1 MRQARLIVFARAPVI
16 GGAKTRLAAGIGK
29 VMAWRAYRAMTAKTL
44 RAVRDCARWQ
54 TVLAVS
60 PDRAIARAF
69 GKVWPDDLARW
80 PQGEGDLG
88 ARQARVLAGAG
99 GWFSSPACGGGG
111 LKGRRGDVFSRT
123 SPPRPLRGHSPRER
137 GEKRGRALPIA
148 IIGTDAPDITRRDV
162 ALAFALLKR
171 HDAVI
176 GPASDGGYWLLAL
189 KAPPPPGLFDGI
201 RWSSVH
207 TRRDLEARLRTHGL
221 ARIAH
226 LRELADVD
234 EV

>member
-44 RAVRDCARWQ
+44 RAVRDRARWQ

-60 PDRAIARAF
+60 PDSAIARAF

-80 PQGEGDLG
+80 PQGGGDLG

-99 GWFSSPACGGGG
+99 GWLS
-111 LKGRRGDVFSRT
+111 
-123 SPPRPLRGHSPRER
+123 SPPRPLRGHSPGER

-162 ALAFALLKR
+162 ARGFALLKR

-176 GPASDGGYWLLAL
+176 GPAEDGGYWLLAL
-189 KAPPPPGLFDGI
+189 KSPPPPGLFDGI

-207 TRRDLEARLRTHGL
+207 TRRDLEARLRAHGL

>member
-1 MRQARLIVFARAPVI
+1 MSKARLIVFARAPVI

-44 RAVRDCARWQ
+44 RAVRDSARWR

-60 PDRAIARAF
+60 PDRAITRAF
-69 GKVWPDDLARW
+69 GKVWPDDLMRW
-80 PQGEGDLG
+80 PQGGGDLG

-99 GWFSSPACGGGG
+99 
-111 LKGRRGDVFSRT
+111 
-123 SPPRPLRGHSPRER
+123 
-137 GEKRGRALPIA
+137 PIA

-162 ALAFALLKR
+162 ARAFALLKR

-176 GPASDGGYWLLAL
+176 GPAEDGGYWLLAL
-189 KAPPPPGLFDGI
+189 KGPAPRGLFEGI
-201 RWSSVH
+201 RWSSAH
-207 TRRDLEARLRTHGL
+207 TRSDLEIRLRTHGL
-221 ARIAH
+221 ARIAY

-234 EV
+234 EA

>member
-1 MRQARLIVFARAPVI
+1 MIRARLIVFARAPVI

-29 VMAWRAYRAMTAKTL
+29 VMAWRAYRAMTARTL
-44 RAVRDCARWQ
+44 RRVRDDARWQ

-60 PDRAIARAF
+60 PDKAVTRDF
-69 GKVWPDDLARW
+69 GSAWPVDLARW

-88 ARQARVLAGAG
+88 ARQARVFA
-99 GWFSSPACGGGG
+99 SGG
-111 LKGRRGDVFSRT
+111 LTAV
-123 SPPRPLRGHSPRER
+123 
-137 GEKRGRALPIA
+137 
-148 IIGTDAPDITRRDV
+148 IGTDAPDITRRDV
-162 ALAFALLKR
+162 ARAFALLKR

-189 KAPPPPGLFDGI
+189 EGPPPRGLFEGI
-201 RWSSVH
+201 RWSSAD
-207 TRRDLEARLRTHGL
+207 TRSDLEARLRERGL

-234 EV
+234 EA